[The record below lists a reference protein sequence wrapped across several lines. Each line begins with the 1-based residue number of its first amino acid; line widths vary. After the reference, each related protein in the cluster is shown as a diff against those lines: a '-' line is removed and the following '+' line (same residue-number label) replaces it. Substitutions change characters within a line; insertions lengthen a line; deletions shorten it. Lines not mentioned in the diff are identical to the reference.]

1 MIKQIVSCSVLLF
14 SVAGFAQEEQVL
26 DDVTVEG
33 KSISLPFNTTSQSI
47 QIITKEEIKNS
58 PVSSVEELLSY
69 QAGIDIRQRGT
80 LGVQADVSIR
90 GGSFEQVLILI
101 NGIRLNDA
109 QTGHN
114 MMHLPFNLSSVER
127 IEIVKGPSARRYGQN
142 AFSGVINI
150 ITKVSEQNNFN
161 IELSGAEYNTY
172 DLNVGVNLGGDK
184 INHYIQAGIAQS
196 DGYRHN
202 TDFNKKNIWYQNQI
216 AINKG
221 NIRMQAGISEKKFG
235 ANGFYATPSATE
247 QYEELQAS
255 LVSVTLEKTYDKLSL
270 NSHLYWRRGQDMYLF
285 VRDNPSLYRNMHIGN
300 NMGWE
305 SNFSYRTK
313 AGITG
318 IGFDLRKETLRSSNL
333 GTRDHFVT
341 AVFAEHRFLLAQN
354 KLDITPGIS
363 WTNYSDF
370 GNFWYPGIDIGFK
383 INERNKLYV
392 NAGKTFRVP
401 TFTDLY
407 YTSATEQGSASL
419 KPEEAISFDA
429 GYRYSGKNILA
440 SAGFFMRN
448 SSNLIDWVKENQED
462 KWTAQNIAKVQTKG
476 LEANIDTYF
485 RSFIRSVSLGY
496 TYIDNDLKEI
506 DKPFS
511 RYALDNLKHQ
521 LVIKSEQK
529 IGKYFINKIVFRYND
544 RVTLSN
550 YHVLGNR
557 LSFVQNNKSF
567 FIQLNNIT
575 NTKYTETNLVP
586 MPGRWLHAGVSFNG
600 SF

>member
-184 INHYIQAGIAQS
+184 INHYIQTGMAQS

-202 TDFNKKNIWYQNQI
+202 TDFNKRNIWYQNQI

-318 IGFDLRKETLRSSNL
+318 IGFDLIKETLRSSNL

-550 YHVLGNR
+550 YHVLDNR

>member
-1 MIKQIVSCSVLLF
+1 MIKKIVSCSVLLF
-14 SVAGFAQEEQVL
+14 SIAGFAQEEQVL
-26 DDVTVEG
+26 DDVTVKG

-58 PVSSVEELLSY
+58 PVSSIEELLSY

-80 LGVQADVSIR
+80 LGIQADVSIR

-142 AFSGVINI
+142 AFSGIINI
-150 ITKVSEQNNFN
+150 FTRVSEQNNFK

-172 DLNVGVNLGGDK
+172 DLSTGVNLAGDK
-184 INHYIQAGIAQS
+184 INHLIQAGIAQS

-235 ANGFYATPSATE
+235 ANGFYATSTATE

-255 LVSVTLEKTYDKLSL
+255 LVSLTLEKTYDKLSL

-341 AVFAEHRFLLAQN
+341 ALFAEHRFLLAQN
-354 KLDITPGIS
+354 RLDITPGIS
-363 WTNYSDF
+363 WTKYSDF
-370 GNFWYPGIDIGFK
+370 GNFWYPGIDAGFK
-383 INERNKLYV
+383 INETNKVYV

-407 YTSATEQGSASL
+407 YTSSTEQGSATL
-419 KPEEAISFDA
+419 KPEESISFDA
-429 GYRYSGKNILA
+429 GYRYSGKNILS

-448 SSNLIDWVKENQED
+448 ASNLIDWVKDNQDD

-476 LEANIDTYF
+476 LEANIDAYF
-485 RSFIRSVSLGY
+485 RNFIRSVSLGY

-521 LVIKSEQK
+521 FIIKSEQK
-529 IGKYFINKIVFRYND
+529 IGKYFTNKIVFRYND

-550 YHVLGNR
+550 YYVLDNR
-557 LSFVQNNKSF
+557 FSFVQNNKSF

-586 MPGRWLHAGVSFNG
+586 MPGRWLHVGFSFNG